1 MFGMKACG
9 MVNFGRINFKDVW
22 GIAAW
27 RGSLES
33 QKAES
38 EVQGEARSGD
48 GNMSLTCMC
57 EQTRSLRERSE
68 K

>member
-1 MFGMKACG
+1 
-9 MVNFGRINFKDVW
+9 MVSFGRVNFKDVW

-38 EVQGEARSGD
+38 EVQGEARSED
-48 GNMSLTCMC
+48 GNMGLTCMC
-57 EQTRSLRERSE
+57 EQTR
-68 K
+68 